1 MQPPRTG
8 AQVARFA
15 AVGLVNTGID
25 YAVFM
30 MLSAALALPL
40 ESSWVAKAMSGALAM
55 IGSFALNRRWVFRSS
70 AGGWSQVA
78 RFVVVTLIGTFGVQL
93 GAMHLF
99 SAVWLGPA
107 HLAAR
112 VASGLAIDRW
122 LSAPVIVRTVAFG
135 LATALSMCW
144 NFLAYRR
151 WVFPSPARALIGA
164 RV

>member
-8 AQVARFA
+8 AQVVRFA
-15 AVGLVNTGID
+15 AVGLINTALD

-30 MLSAALALPL
+30 LLCAALTLPL
-40 ESSWVAKAMSGALAM
+40 ESSWLAKAASGGLAM
-55 IGSFALNRRWVFRSS
+55 MVSFALNRRWVFRAS

-78 RFVVVTLIGTFGVQL
+78 RFVAVTLIGTFGVQL

-99 SAVWLGPA
+99 SATWLGPA

-112 VASGLAIDRW
+112 VAAAIGVDRW
-122 LSAPVIVRTVAFG
+122 LSQPVIVRTIAFG
-135 LATALSMCW
+135 LATGLSMCW

-151 WVFPSPARALIGA
+151 WVFSTPAQSLVGARA
-164 RV
+164 